1 MSEERKKLA
10 NKIRT
15 SLLIIIYD
23 ELNKM
28 KNSNKNILLINSEE
42 SKEYEKKFD
51 KFVIIERESHMSSNK
66 NLFENISFTNFFNP
80 PNDFQKEKTFISQKI
95 QISKRRNAIFK
106 VRKKKN
112 FDFNTRKE
120 YEFKQKLIDESV
132 RALRFF
138 CFHLKSKDELNNKN
152 NQRNKSAILRRK
164 KFSHI
169 INQKS
174 IFTLRQNNIL
184 KRESKEIDKDSESI
198 IILHKMWNSK
208 KKKINNKKKYYFNN
222 SPKKCNY
229 TTREKLLFNE

>member
-1 MSEERKKLA
+1 M
-10 NKIRT
+10 
-15 SLLIIIYD
+15 
-23 ELNKM
+23 
-28 KNSNKNILLINSEE
+28 
-42 SKEYEKKFD
+42 
-51 KFVIIERESHMSSNK
+51 
-66 NLFENISFTNFFNP
+66 
-80 PNDFQKEKTFISQKI
+80 
-95 QISKRRNAIFK
+95 
-106 VRKKKN
+106 
-112 FDFNTRKE
+112 
-120 YEFKQKLIDESV
+120 IDESV

>member
-1 MSEERKKLA
+1 M
-10 NKIRT
+10 
-15 SLLIIIYD
+15 
-23 ELNKM
+23 
-28 KNSNKNILLINSEE
+28 
-42 SKEYEKKFD
+42 
-51 KFVIIERESHMSSNK
+51 
-66 NLFENISFTNFFNP
+66 
-80 PNDFQKEKTFISQKI
+80 
-95 QISKRRNAIFK
+95 
-106 VRKKKN
+106 
-112 FDFNTRKE
+112 RKE
-120 YEFKQKLIDESV
+120 YEFNQKLIDESV

-184 KRESKEIDKDSESI
+184 KRESNEIDKDSESI

-208 KKKINNKKKYYFNN
+208 NKKINNKKKYYLYN

>member
-28 KNSNKNILLINSEE
+28 KNSNKNILLVNSEE

-51 KFVIIERESHMSSNK
+51 NFVIIERESHMSSNK

-106 VRKKKN
+106 VRKKKK
-112 FDFNTRKE
+112 FDFNMRKE
-120 YEFKQKLIDESV
+120 YEFKQKLIEESV

-138 CFHLKSKDELNNKN
+138 CFHLK
-152 NQRNKSAILRRK
+152 
-164 KFSHI
+164 
-169 INQKS
+169 
-174 IFTLRQNNIL
+174 
-184 KRESKEIDKDSESI
+184 
-198 IILHKMWNSK
+198 
-208 KKKINNKKKYYFNN
+208 
-222 SPKKCNY
+222 
-229 TTREKLLFNE
+229 